1 MSSGF
6 TRGLDYQET
15 PDGVTFLV
23 KVVPRAKRD
32 EIVCVE
38 GGALKVRVNAPPVE
52 GKANA
57 ALVRMLAKLL
67 SVKRVQVEI
76 QRGENI
82 RLKTLKVRGVGGRKL
97 IEILGTRGRGDE

>member
-6 TRGLDYQET
+6 MGGLDCRDI

-38 GGALKVRVNAPPVE
+38 GGALKVRLNAPPVD

-57 ALVRMLAKLL
+57 ALVKMLAKMLG
-67 SVKRVQVEI
+67 VTRAQVEI
-76 QRGENI
+76 QGGENV
-82 RLKTLKVRGVGGRKL
+82 RLKVLKVRGVGGRKL
-97 IEILGTRGRGDE
+97 IEILGTLGSGDQ